1 MNYVSAT
8 ANHMP
13 MTPLCIL
20 SIDSD
25 VLLYINHCNNA
36 LLDSVMLRF
45 SNTWTWMLLLLAVVF
60 VVLKNRPFRE
70 GAAILAGML
79 LCILL
84 ADQISSSLIKPWVC
98 RLRPT
103 HDPELMFLVRYI
115 EGRGGLYGFVSSHA
129 ANTFAVATF
138 FAFVFRHSLT
148 SVCLFVWATAVGIS
162 RIYLAKHFP
171 TDVLAG
177 AALGVAVGAAVYYVL
192 HLLVSKVITPASQ
205 YYSSA
210 YTTSGFLLSDMH
222 VILTAMALTLAYT
235 LF

>member
-1 MNYVSAT
+1 MAFLS
-8 ANHMP
+8 
-13 MTPLCIL
+13 IL
-20 SIDSD
+20 SIDND
-25 VLLYINHCNNA
+25 ILLYLNQCNNA

-45 SNTWTWMLLLLAVVF
+45 SNTWTWSLLLLAVIF
-60 VVLKNRPFRE
+60 VVMKNRSFRE
-70 GAAILAGML
+70 GAAILAGIC
-79 LCILL
+79 LCVLL

-103 HDPELMFLVRYI
+103 HDPDLMFQIRYI

-138 FAFVFRHSLT
+138 LAFVFRHRLT
-148 SVCLFVWATAVGIS
+148 SICLFVWATLVGIS

-177 AALGVAVGAAVYYVL
+177 AALGVAVGCVVYYILRFFVARFMP
-192 HLLVSKVITPASQ
+192 SAPQ
-205 YYSSA
+205 YYSSS
-210 YTTSGFLLSDMH
+210 YTPSGFLLSDMY
-222 VILTAMALTLAYT
+222 VILAAMSLTLAYI